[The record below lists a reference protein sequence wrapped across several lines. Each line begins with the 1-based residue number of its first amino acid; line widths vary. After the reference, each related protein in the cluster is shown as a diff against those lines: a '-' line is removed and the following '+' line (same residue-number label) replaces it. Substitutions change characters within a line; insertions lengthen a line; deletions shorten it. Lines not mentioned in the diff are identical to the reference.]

1 MKKIM
6 VAVLSSMLLAGCG
19 AQVGSLAGAAAPGAT
34 LEAERSMITLRQLT
48 INSIAKFRDGGSIE
62 VRGYVNRSTYATIKL
77 DRGLSSPTRGQIL
90 IKWYKFGQQASD
102 ASFKALDK
110 SQYAHLVDALESN
123 GARPGANLDPKL
135 INEFVRAL
143 DRGPGSQETDPSE
156 PAPVSFSN
164 LVVQEASRLRDGG
177 SLVVRGYV
185 NRGTYVTLKHDMGFN
200 SKTRGKVLVTVEMFG
215 SQDEPAPQVL
225 GMAHWNGL
233 REALERN
240 SGRAGSGLDVSV
252 LRDFAERL
260 TWE

>member
-6 VAVLSSMLLAGCG
+6 VAVLSTVLLGGCG
-19 AQVGSLAGAAAPGAT
+19 AQVGSLTGAAAPNSAI
-34 LEAERSMITLRQLT
+34 EAQRSMITLRQLT
-48 INSIAKFRDGGSIE
+48 INSIVKYRDGGSIE
-62 VRGYVNRSTYATIKL
+62 VKGYVNRSTYATIKL

-90 IKWYKFGQQASD
+90 IKWHKFGQQASD
-102 ASFKALDK
+102 AEFKALDK
-110 SQYAHLVDALESN
+110 TQFSHLAEALKSN
-123 GARPGANLDPKL
+123 GARPGADLDSKL
-135 INEFVRAL
+135 INEFVAAL
-143 DRGPGSQETDPSE
+143 DRGPGSQETDPAE
-156 PAPVSFSN
+156 PAPVSFTN

-200 SKTRGKVLVTVEMFG
+200 SPTRGKVLVTVEMFG
-215 SQDEPAPQVL
+215 SQEKPEPQVL

-240 SGRAGSGLDVSV
+240 TSRAGSGLDVSV
-252 LRDFAERL
+252 LSDFAERL